1 MVLENKLLYERT
13 KHCNC
18 KEPQYMKSR
27 TDNELWIFSGVPA
40 AGKTTTSKAFA
51 KRFAHAAVISRD
63 DLQDQILSGN
73 VRPDGL
79 PIEEASFQM
88 NMNVRNQCALAKSYL
103 QHGFTAICDEVV
115 GEHQLDVYKELL
127 KDYEIHLVT
136 LNPTL
141 DLAAK
146 RDKQRSNETQFY
158 VDQSKVDRG
167 KMLHKLILTVAD
179 KGLWIDNSNMTVE
192 ETISYILKNKEDCIL
207 KH

>member
-1 MVLENKLLYERT
+1 M
-13 KHCNC
+13 
-18 KEPQYMKSR
+18 
-27 TDNELWIFSGVPA
+27 
-40 AGKTTTSKAFA
+40 
-51 KRFAHAAVISRD
+51 
-63 DLQDQILSGN
+63 
-73 VRPDGL
+73 
-79 PIEEASFQM
+79 
-88 NMNVRNQCALAKSYL
+88 
-103 QHGFTAICDEVV
+103 V